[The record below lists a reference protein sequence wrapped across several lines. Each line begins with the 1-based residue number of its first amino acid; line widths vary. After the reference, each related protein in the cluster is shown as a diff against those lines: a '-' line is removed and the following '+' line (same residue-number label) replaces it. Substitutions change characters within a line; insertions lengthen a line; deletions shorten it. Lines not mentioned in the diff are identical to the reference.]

1 MDNAVYVRGQVR
13 ETCIALFTLH
23 ARLSL
28 FSLSLSLGN
37 DLATYEKGP
46 FLLSAIDSTRCD
58 KMYALFVYQEV
69 RSS

>member
-28 FSLSLSLGN
+28 SLSLSN
-37 DLATYEKGP
+37 DLATYEKCHFSFVSDRWYLVSVG
-46 FLLSAIDSTRCD
+46 D